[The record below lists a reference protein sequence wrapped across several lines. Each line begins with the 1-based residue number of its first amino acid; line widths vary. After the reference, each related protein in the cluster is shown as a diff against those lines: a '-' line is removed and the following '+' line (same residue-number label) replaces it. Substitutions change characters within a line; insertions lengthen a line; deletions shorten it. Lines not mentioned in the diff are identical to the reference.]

1 MAKKK
6 LWDGL
11 DEFVGEE
18 LGKGPKLFYSG
29 VRAVLDAAGRVDL
42 GEGRSYPLAK
52 IQKRYNG
59 DRVGNQ
65 LKRRRICAGQT

>member
-18 LGKGPKLFYSG
+18 LGKRPKLFYNG

-65 LKRRRICAGQT
+65 LKGRRICAGQT